1 MEYLSFLF
9 LKYEESFARLHC
21 IFAKRSRC
29 FERLDLM
36 RVKRSSFGY
45 ALSPL

>member
-1 MEYLSFLF
+1 MEYLSFLVF
-9 LKYEESFARLHC
+9 KHEESFARLHC
-21 IFAKRSRC
+21 VFAKRSRC

-36 RVKRSSFGY
+36 RIKRSGLSY